1 MIPSEGIHALELRR
15 TKLVDVYLYMPAAA
29 LTIAALALIVMDRRD
44 RRAQLL
50 SERETKK
57 SEGKKG
63 TRMPRWSLAERRR
76 FVEIAA
82 ASKSL
87 EELVDQTGRT
97 TKGIRKMAIK
107 LGITLPKATTR
118 SKSER
123 K

>member
-1 MIPSEGIHALELRR
+1 
-15 TKLVDVYLYMPAAA
+15 
-29 LTIAALALIVMDRRD
+29 
-44 RRAQLL
+44 
-50 SERETKK
+50 
-57 SEGKKG
+57 
-63 TRMPRWSLAERRR
+63 MPRWSLADQRR

-87 EELVDQTGRT
+87 EEIIDQTGRT

-118 SKSER
+118 LKSER